1 MSGVSAS
8 VPENICDDWKAKRQD
23 LISGFDQK
31 DVVNMDETDDIET
44 LPVTWRNNK
53 KAWITS
59 KHHGLLTSIARC
71 DYRATCSA
79 IMHHYIPRTRHTQ
92 T

>member
-1 MSGVSAS
+1 MKVISAS
-8 VPENICDDWKAKRQD
+8 VPENICDDWKAKLQD
-23 LISGFDQK
+23 LISGFGQK
-31 DVVNMDETDDIET
+31 DVVNIDETIDIET

-59 KHHGLLTSIARC
+59 KHHGFLTSIARC

-79 IMHHYIPRTRHTQ
+79 IPG
-92 T
+92 